1 MRVCY
6 FYFKLFSFIFL
17 FITIPGIKLFAQD
30 SVLSDSSKQE
40 ISITVSEI
48 ITQDSIVSDRSNHEI
63 SIFFIKSAA
72 PIEWTSPE
80 RLYKST
86 FNCYVAAAFKKN
98 YNVIGHTIAR
108 VVSTSM
114 PDTGFYAMSGAIQSE
129 KVELVMGKQLGFG
142 ALGSTIH
149 GMFEPEMRIKKGIAL
164 YAKRKNIAF
173 IKFIINDAS
182 LKRIQNFVEYFKT
195 KNQYGYAPCELY
207 NGACYPAYEYEG
219 SACSAFGMSLL
230 DVAGVLPD
238 ESKKWM
244 VDIKIPIDLVGGEF
258 NQNKK
263 IKTSSITKAKSWYE
277 GDGVEGIDYAEYK
290 VYVPDR
296 AFNWIENK
304 RSDNDSIYKA
314 IDENGIPGV
323 VVDMTSVEVDT
334 TAPVLKKRKIS
345 NLFVNT
351 FSKNYIRPEILIQ
364 DVDSVEVK
372 D

>member
-1 MRVCY
+1 M
-6 FYFKLFSFIFL
+6 FIA
-17 FITIPGIKLFAQD
+17 IPIKGLLAQD
-30 SVLSDSSKQE
+30 SIFRDSIKYEISISENEFLVRDSITSDSS
-40 ISITVSEI
+40 
-48 ITQDSIVSDRSNHEI
+48 RHEI

-72 PIEWTSPE
+72 PIEWTSPAQ
-80 RLYKST
+80 LYKST
-86 FNCYVAAAFKKN
+86 LNCYVAAFFKKN
-98 YNVIGHTIAR
+98 YNVIGHTVAR

-114 PDTGFYAMSGAIQSE
+114 PDTSFYAMSGAIQSE

-149 GMFEPEMRIKKGIAL
+149 GMFEPEERIKKSIAL

-182 LKRIQNFVEYFKT
+182 LKRIQSFVEYFKT

-230 DVAGVLPD
+230 DIVGVLPD
-238 ESKKWM
+238 ESTQWM

-263 IKTSSITKAKSWYE
+263 IKTSSIIKAKSWYE
-277 GDGVEGIDYAEYK
+277 GDGVEGTDYAEYK
-290 VYVPDR
+290 VYVPDL
-296 AFNWIENK
+296 AYEWIDDK
-304 RSDNDSIYKA
+304 RNSNDSIYKA

-323 VVDMTSVEVDT
+323 VIDMSSVEVNT
-334 TAPVLKKRKIS
+334 TAPVLKKRTS
-345 NLFVNT
+345 TNLFVDT
-351 FSKNYIRPEILIQ
+351 FRKTYVRPEILIKN
-364 DVDSVEVK
+364 DDSVEQK

>member
-1 MRVCY
+1 MRTY
-6 FYFKLFSFIFL
+6 SSYFKLFAYFFL
-17 FITIPGIKLFAQD
+17 FIAIPFKGILAQD
-30 SVLSDSSKQE
+30 SISANSSK
-40 ISITVSEI
+40 
-48 ITQDSIVSDRSNHEI
+48 HEI

-72 PIEWTSPE
+72 PIEWTSPAQ
-80 RLYKST
+80 LYKST
-86 FNCYVAAAFKKN
+86 FNCYVAAALKKN

-149 GMFEPEMRIKKGIAL
+149 GMFEPEKRIKKSIAL
-164 YAKRKNIAF
+164 YTKRKNIAF

-182 LKRIQNFVEYFKT
+182 FKRIQSFVDYFKT

-230 DVAGVLPD
+230 DVANVLPED
-238 ESKKWM
+238 SKKWM

-263 IKTSSITKAKSWYE
+263 VKTSSITKAKSWYE
-277 GDGVEGIDYAEYK
+277 GDGVEGVDYAEYK
-290 VYVPDR
+290 VYVPDL
-296 AFNWIENK
+296 AFAWIDDK
-304 RSDNDSIYKA
+304 RSNNDSIYKA
-314 IDENGIPGV
+314 IEENGIPGV
-323 VVDMTSVEVDT
+323 VVDMSSASVDS
-334 TAPVLKKRKIS
+334 TAPVLKKRNSS

-364 DVDSVEVK
+364 DVDSVEIK